1 MVAFNRFNT
10 LVNGAAQDSANAPR
24 LFRYLTYFN
33 CAFSAVSFGLL
44 LIGTEAGLNTLA
56 LIGLVCIAVG
66 ALGWLGGL
74 AWMAALFV
82 RDARDMMNGRGSPLR
97 RLFNR
102 RDNHQ
107 IDPNPN

>member
-1 MVAFNRFNT
+1 MAAFNRFNT
-10 LVNGAAQDSANAPR
+10 LVNGAAQDSANTPR

-44 LIGTEAGLNTLA
+44 LIGTEAGLNTFA

-82 RDARDMMNGRGSPLR
+82 RDVGDMLNGGGSPPR

-102 RDNHQ
+102 RGDHQ
-107 IDPNPN
+107 IGPNPN